1 MKLVYWVADILVDH
15 PCYSIRAKT
24 KEEVLD
30 VLSDADASIFSEPRE
45 VVVEYEDAFDLM
57 QQCVCEHGLLAEGS
71 AWINGRRLIRSMCN
85 TGSESQQA
93 AASGLRYSV

>member
-45 VVVEYEDAFDLM
+45 VVVEYEDALDLM

-71 AWINGRRLIRSMCN
+71 RVDQRETAN
-85 TGSESQQA
+85 
-93 AASGLRYSV
+93 